1 MRSHHKILFGLI
13 MAVMLISPVAKVPV
27 DYFDFS
33 IMPLKGH
40 IVYAEYPEFTWHSW
54 FDGSYQK
61 DYENYLEDHIGLR
74 SFIVRIHNEMD
85 FSLYRKCQNKGII
98 VGKEDY
104 LYQIDYIDAYLGK
117 TFIGHEAINAKCQRI
132 KAVQEE
138 LDKLDIELLIVMAP
152 GKASMFPEYI
162 PERYLKDSTGIS
174 NNTAYLACFKEYG
187 INHIDFN
194 TLFREMKDTYHYPL
208 YHKCGIHW
216 NVYGAYYALDSIVN
230 YMETAKGIDMADMS
244 YEGIEMS
251 FKPRATDY
259 DIGNAL
265 NIFSRIS
272 DRAMP
277 YPYGYKYITEGKD
290 KPNLMVIADSY
301 YWTIYNLHNSK
312 LIWNEQDFRYYNLQL
327 FSPGKPD
334 KEFREITIHELQKFD
349 FIMTVYT
356 EQNMDVLA
364 NNFFEKAYATLFES
378 IRLEEIKASIRNDEQ
393 WLTKIEAKA
402 ERKGISVEE
411 MINRDALWLLVKELE
426 NQSSNTNNE

>member
-13 MAVMLISPVAKVPV
+13 MAVMLIPPVAKVPV
-27 DYFDFS
+27 DYFDFP

-40 IVYAEYPEFTWHSW
+40 IVYAEYPEFTWQSW

-61 DYENYLEDHIGLR
+61 NYGNYLEDHIGLR
-74 SFIVRIHNEMD
+74 NFIVRIHNQMD

-117 TFIGHEAINAKCQRI
+117 TFIGYDAIIERCNRI

-138 LDKLDIELLIVMAP
+138 LKKLDVELLIVLAP

-162 PERYLKDSTGIS
+162 PEKYLKDSTGIS
-174 NNTAYLACFKEYG
+174 NNSAYLACFQEQG

-194 TLFREMKDTYHYPL
+194 TLFPNMKDTSRYPL

-216 NVYGAYYALDSIVN
+216 NIYGAYFALDSIVN
-230 YMETAKGIDMADMS
+230 YMEAVRGIDIVDMS

-251 FKPRATDY
+251 DVPRYTDY
-259 DIGNAL
+259 DVGDAL
-265 NIFSRIS
+265 NIIFRIP
-272 DRAMP
+272 DQAMP
-277 YPYGYKYITEGKD
+277 YPYGLKYMTAGKV

-312 LIWNEQDFRYYNLQL
+312 RLWNEQDFRYYNMQL
-327 FSPGKPD
+327 FSPDQPD
-334 KEFREITIHELQKFD
+334 KELKEISVQEMQKFD
-349 FIMTVYT
+349 FIMIVYT
-356 EQNMDVLA
+356 EQNVDVLA
-364 NNFFEKAYATLFES
+364 NDFFDKSYSALFETR
-378 IRLEEIKASIRNDEQ
+378 RLDEIKASIRSNKK
-393 WLTKIEAKA
+393 WLSQIEDKA
-402 ERKGISVEE
+402 IRRGVSLEE
-411 MINRDALWLLVKELE
+411 MIDLDAMWLLMKEKE

>member
-13 MAVMLISPVAKVPV
+13 MAVMLIPPVAKVPV
-27 DYFDFS
+27 DYFDFP

-40 IVYAEYPEFTWHSW
+40 IVYAEYTEFTWQSW

-61 DYENYLEDHIGLR
+61 DYEKYLEDHIGLR
-74 SFIVRIHNEMD
+74 NVFVRINNQID

-104 LYQIDYIDAYLGK
+104 LYQGNYLSAYLGE
-117 TFIGHEAINAKCQRI
+117 TFIGHEAINDKCQKI

-138 LDKLDIELLIVMAP
+138 LKTLDVELFIVLAP

-162 PERYLKDSTGIS
+162 PDRYFNDSIGI
-174 NNTAYLACFKEYG
+174 NNNEAYMACFEELG
-187 INHIDFN
+187 IKHIDFN
-194 TLFREMKDTYHYPL
+194 TLFQNMKDTSSYPL

-216 NVYGAYYALDSIVN
+216 NTYGAYLALDSIVR

-251 FKPRATDY
+251 EIPRFTDY
-259 DIGNAL
+259 DIGDAL
-265 NIFSRIS
+265 NLLFRIP
-272 DRAMP
+272 DQAMP
-277 YPYGYKYITEGKD
+277 YHYGYKYLTEGKV

-312 LIWNEQDFRYYNLQL
+312 LIWNEQDFRYYNMQL
-327 FSPGKPD
+327 FSPDQPD
-334 KEFREITIHELQKFD
+334 KELTEINIFELQKFD
-349 FIMTVYT
+349 FIMIVYT
-356 EQNMDVLA
+356 ETNMHVLA
-364 NNFFEKAYATLFES
+364 NDFFDKSYAALFETRR
-378 IRLEEIKASIRNDEQ
+378 IDEIKASIRSNKE
-393 WLTKIEAKA
+393 WLAQIEDKA
-402 ERKGISVEE
+402 TRRGISLEE
-411 MINRDALWLLVKELE
+411 MIDLDAMWLLMKEKE